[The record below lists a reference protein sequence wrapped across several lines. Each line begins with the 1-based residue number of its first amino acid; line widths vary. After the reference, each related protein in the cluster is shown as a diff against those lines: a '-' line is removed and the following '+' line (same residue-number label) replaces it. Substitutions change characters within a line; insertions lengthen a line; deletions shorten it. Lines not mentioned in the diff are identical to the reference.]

1 MVSEFFQ
8 DRTFFELF
16 NILMETFSPGYS
28 LLSLYL
34 EADDWKNRRKVIRMP
49 SYPYVRLNRCK
60 VKNLRKKID
69 SYIRLEV
76 QCMGEMSVT
85 TRNKEQVR
93 RDICLIKRFVNQLS
107 DFHHGILDRGL
118 IEINRNLYNQHRSY
132 GEHFK
137 RHSLMYE
144 NTIKHIYNMRVE
156 IIKQNT
162 RALDKATE
170 KIFPK
175 DILRIIIELAEPLN

>member
-1 MVSEFFQ
+1 MVSQFFP

-16 NILMETFSPGYS
+16 NVLMETYSPGYA

-34 EADDWKNRRKVIRMP
+34 EAYEWRNRRKVIRMP
-49 SYPYVRLNRCK
+49 SYPYIRLNRCK

-69 SYIRLEV
+69 SYVRLEV
-76 QCMGEMSVT
+76 QCMGEMSAT
-85 TRNKEQVR
+85 TRNKQQVR
-93 RDICLIKRFVNQLS
+93 RDICLVKGFTNQLS
-107 DFHHGILDRGL
+107 DFHHRFLDDSLIGIM
-118 IEINRNLYNQHRSY
+118 RNLHDQHESY

-162 RALDKATE
+162 RALDEATE

-175 DILRIIIELAEPLN
+175 DILRVIIELAEPLN